1 MLKARRL
8 PLNWFNPQREL
19 ARTLLTRFLTNLV
32 GAQIRLQSHNSTE
45 LLGDQQSDTII
56 DIIIHDPCVYER
68 IINGGSIEAAET
80 YIEGLWKTSDL
91 HALLK
96 IVAFNQGRLDKLES
110 GISKIAHWTAKFR
123 HQQHKNRKSQA
134 KRNILSHYDLGN
146 DFYSAFLD
154 KHMQYSC
161 ALFNEST
168 LDQHNPENNLEQ
180 AQQQKME
187 RVCKQLQ
194 LNHNDHLLEIGTGW
208 GGLAIYAAQH
218 YGCQVTTT
226 TISDQQYQYCCQQV
240 HQLGL
245 ENKIQVL
252 SRDYRDLHDFY
263 DKLVSIEM
271 IEAVGETYLPLFIRQ
286 CSRRLKPGGKML
298 LQSITIANK
307 RYQSYRKNTDF
318 IQQLVFPGG
327 FLPCESILKTLFAKY
342 HLQIT
347 NYFDMREHYIWTLRS
362 WYNRLQQYRQQ
373 SPHTL
378 GFNYQFFRLWDFY
391 LAYSEAGFSSHNT
404 GVCQFTLTRQ

>member
-1 MLKARRL
+1 MLKTRRL
-8 PLNWFNPQREL
+8 PLNWFNPKRKI
-19 ARTLLTRFLTNLV
+19 AKTLFTRFLANLV
-32 GAQIRLQSHNSTE
+32 GAKIRLQSHHSTE
-45 LLGDQQSDTII
+45 LLGDPQSDQII

-68 IINGGSIEAAET
+68 IISGGSIEAAET

-96 IVAFNQGRLDKLES
+96 IAAFNQARLDKLES
-110 GISKIAHWTAKFR
+110 GISKLAQWTAKLR
-123 HQQHKNRKSQA
+123 YKQHKNRKSQA

-146 DFYSAFLD
+146 YFYSTFLD
-154 KHMQYSC
+154 KQMQYSC
-161 ALFNEST
+161 ALFDESSINP
-168 LDQHNPENNLEQ
+168 QHPENGLEQ
-180 AQQQKME
+180 AQQQKIK
-187 RVCKQLQ
+187 RISKQLQ
-194 LNHNDHLLEIGTGW
+194 LTSDDHLLEIGTGW

-226 TISDQQYQYCCQQV
+226 TISDQQYQYCCEQI

-252 SRDYRDLHDFY
+252 NRDYRDLHGYY

-286 CSRRLKPGGKML
+286 CSKRLKPGGMML
-298 LQSITIANK
+298 LQSITIADK

-327 FLPCESILKTLFAKY
+327 FLPCESVLKTLFTKY
-342 HLQIT
+342 NLQIT
-347 NYFDMREHYIWTLRS
+347 DYLDMREHYIWTLRA
-362 WYNRLQQYRQQ
+362 WYHRLQQYRQKHSQ
-373 SPHTL
+373 TL
-378 GFNYQFFRLWDFY
+378 GFNSQFFRLWNFY
-391 LAYSEAGFSSHNT
+391 LAYSEAGFASSNT
-404 GVCQFTLTRQ
+404 GVCQFTLTHQ